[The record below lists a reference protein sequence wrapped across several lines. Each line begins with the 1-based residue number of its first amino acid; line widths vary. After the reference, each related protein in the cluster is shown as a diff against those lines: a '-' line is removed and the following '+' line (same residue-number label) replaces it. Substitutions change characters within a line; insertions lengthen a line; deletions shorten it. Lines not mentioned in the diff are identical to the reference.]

1 MQNALYQITLLIAGT
16 AVVTTLLEVLIPQ
29 GKLKKTVLFAIGLV
43 FLLSIA
49 APIGGLVN
57 SASTLELFTE
67 NNGAHSSVPQ
77 ATPNYEELLRKYYE
91 QGIEKGG

>member
-49 APIGGLVN
+49 APIGGLVH
-57 SASTLELFTE
+57 SASALELFE
-67 NNGAHSSVPQ
+67 KNSQAHSSVPQ
-77 ATPNYEELLRKYYE
+77 ATPGYEDLLRKYYE